1 MEIEAQGSIRMTPKS
16 LTVEV
21 VYSAGP
27 MPDHG
32 ILHSGLRFVLRLIGL
47 VGGPSAGTVGEI
59 EHGFRHFR
67 MQDADFRELCRL
79 VGELAWAERPAR
91 VTAKADTS
99 DGWARLLLHVSH
111 ESGGR
116 TLALDLQSSGFEGE
130 DAALLHRFFAILLGS
145 AGLRDGSARAS
156 LTGGG

>member
-1 MEIEAQGSIRMTPKS
+1 MTPKS

-21 VYSAGP
+21 LYSAGP

-32 ILHSGLRFVLRLIGL
+32 LLHAHLRAALRVVGIA
-47 VGGPSAGTVGEI
+47 GGPNAGTAADRDG
-59 EHGFRHFR
+59 GFRDFS
-67 MQDADFRELCRL
+67 MSDGAFRELCLL
-79 VGELAWAERPAR
+79 VGELAWAERPPR
-91 VTAKADTS
+91 VTSKTDTS

-130 DAALLHRFFAILLGS
+130 DAPLLRRFFAVLLGS
-145 AGLRDGSARAS
+145 AGLRDDSARIS
-156 LTGGG
+156 LTGGS